1 MLDHC
6 SVPGSAPTYI
16 CLGSIDPGMYRA
28 ILPEGQIQC
37 DRYEQTDDG
46 VELYDE
52 DDEFLAFVPYANL
65 HALADEDI
73 YGEEER
79 SIM

>member
-1 MLDHC
+1 
-6 SVPGSAPTYI
+6 
-16 CLGSIDPGMYRA
+16 MYRA

-37 DRYEQTDDG
+37 ERYEREDEG
-46 VELYDE
+46 LELYDE

-65 HALADEDI
+65 HALAN
-73 YGEEER
+73 EELYRSDER